1 MRVACCQQPLYFA
14 GSWPAYAA
22 HLAEQ
27 VGEAAAGGAQ
37 VLLFAEYAGLSLASL
52 CAPDERTDVQRYLPA
67 IQPWLAAYLD
77 LHCALAREHGVYIVA
92 GSVPLRL
99 PDGSYRNRAWFCRPD
114 GTHDYQ
120 DKLIMTRFEAEVW
133 HIEPGREAK
142 VFDTAHGRVAINICY
157 DVEFPL
163 IARLQSEAGARLIL
177 TASWTESLAGHH
189 RVKVGCRARAL
200 ENQCYVALAAIAGP
214 SPWLAGCEVGI
225 GAGGIF
231 APPDRFFPA
240 DGIVAESALD
250 APGWLY
256 ADLDFA
262 LLDAAR
268 ADGQVLNLRDWEYQ
282 RDLAVTAVAEGN
294 WFVPALVAAMA
305 SQAPASVSVAELK
318 TDSDHP
324 ARMG

>member
-1 MRVACCQQPLYFA
+1 VRVACCQQPLSFA
-14 GSWPAYAA
+14 GSWADYADT
-22 HLAEQ
+22 LAAQ
-27 VGEAAAGGAQ
+27 VAEAARSGAQ

-52 CAPDERTDVQRYLPA
+52 CAPEERADVQRYLPA
-67 IQPWLAAYLD
+67 IQPWLPAYLD
-77 LHCALAREHGVYIVA
+77 LHCALTRAHGVYIVA

-133 HIEPGREAK
+133 GIEPGREAK

-163 IARLQSEAGARLIL
+163 IARLQAEAGARLIL
-177 TASWTESLAGHH
+177 AASWTESLAGHH

-225 GAGGIF
+225 GADGVF
-231 APPDRFFPA
+231 APPDRFFPP

-262 LLDAAR
+262 LLDAVR
-268 ADGQVLNLRDWEYQ
+268 ADGQVLSFRDWEHQ
-282 RDLAVTAVAEGN
+282 HGITATVVPEGN
-294 WFVPALVAAMA
+294 WFVPALVAVVAGQTLAGA
-305 SQAPASVSVAELK
+305 SDAEVER
-318 TDSDHP
+318 DGDRRAQS
-324 ARMG
+324 G

>member
-1 MRVACCQQPLYFA
+1 MRVACCQQPLFCA
-14 GSWPAYAA
+14 GSWAAYAEYLSA
-22 HLAEQ
+22 LVAK
-27 VGEAAAGGAQ
+27 AAANGAQ
-37 VLLFAEYAGLSLASL
+37 MLLFAEYAGLSLASL
-52 CAPDERTDVQRYLPA
+52 CPPEERADVQRYLPA
-67 IQPWLAAYLD
+67 IQPWLRTYLD
-77 LHCALAREHGVYIVA
+77 LHCALAREHDVYIVA

-133 HIEPGREAK
+133 QIEPGRAAK

-163 IARLQSEAGARLIL
+163 IARRQAEAGARLIL
-177 TASWTESLAGHH
+177 VASWTESLAGHH

-200 ENQCYVALAAIAGP
+200 ENQCYVARAAVSGP

-225 GAGGIF
+225 GAGGVF
-231 APPDRFFPA
+231 APPDRFFP
-240 DGIVAESALD
+240 DNGTLTESPLD

-262 LLDAAR
+262 LLDAVR
-268 ADGQVLNLRDWEYQ
+268 ADGQVLSFRDWAGQ
-282 RDLAVTAVAEGN
+282 HGIAATVVPEGN

-305 SQAPASVSVAELK
+305 GQAPAGA
-318 TDSDHP
+318 SDVDVERDGERP
-324 ARMG
+324 AQSG